1 MIHIRTPIYVYT
13 NKSPNLQLEVTIQ
26 FSHQGQTSHPGVESH
41 RRGGEEWDWG
51 GAKRRMQGRVTIT
64 VLFHVV

>member
-26 FSHQGQTSHPGVESH
+26 VSHQGQTSDPGVESH
-41 RRGGEEWDWG
+41 RRGGVGWDREG
-51 GAKRRMQGRVTIT
+51 LSIECEAER
-64 VLFHVV
+64 L